1 MVDFD
6 FLAIFWS
13 NSQFGKFVK
22 DRSVQVRYLR
32 WRLQMKPHLEKRL
45 WSEVLCFGILWFV
58 LAEVAWTEKRNWIAQ
73 NYVNKS
79 RNLSTKV
86 KWNLFWFFPKFWSL
100 QVVLREWLTNEDSW
114 FDFDFCHFLHCIFKS
129 KHYCFHGRRLGN
141 WWHWLFREQ
150 NSTNS
155 KHW

>member
-13 NSQFGKFVK
+13 NSQFGKLVK
-22 DRSVQVRYLR
+22 NRSVQVRHLR

-45 WSEVLCFGILWFV
+45 WSEVLCFGISWFV
-58 LAEVAWTEKRNWIAQ
+58 LAEVAWAEKRNWIAQ
-73 NYVNKS
+73 NCVNKS
-79 RNLSTKV
+79 RNLLTKV
-86 KWNLFWFFPKFWSL
+86 KLVLIFSKFWSL
-100 QVVLREWLTNEDSW
+100 QVVLREWLTNEDSF
-114 FDFDFCHFLHCIFKS
+114 FDFDFCHFLHWSIKS
-129 KHYCFHGRRLGN
+129 KYYCFHGRWPRN

-150 NSTNS
+150 NGTYS